1 LIAAFGSRGAGIHH
15 NDRDLYYNA
24 ILRREDD
31 MHHTDIAIAG
41 GGLAGSTA
49 AAMLAAA
56 GFEVVLIDP
65 HPTYPPDFRC
75 EKLDS
80 SQVRILHRT
89 GLADRV
95 LQAAT
100 FDGTSSVARFGRLLD
115 TRPGDQHGI
124 FYDVLVN
131 TIRDQIPQQVS
142 RICAKVSDIALSSDR
157 QTVKLSNGDSFSARL
172 VVVANG
178 LNSGLR
184 HKLGMTQQILS
195 PCHSVMLGFDLV
207 PRGRAK
213 FDFCALTYY
222 SERPTDKTA
231 YITLFPIGSN
241 MRANLSVYRDMK
253 DPWLRDF
260 REAPQQTLFASL
272 PGLRRLLGDFDVP
285 DFVKIRPADLYL
297 TGGHRRAGAVLVGD
311 AFATSCPA
319 AGTGTGKVFTD
330 VERLCNVYVPQW
342 FATAGMG
349 VEKISAFYNDPVK
362 QACDAHSLA
371 KAYHLRSLSIETGMG
386 WRVRRSAR
394 FASRLA
400 AGMFRQASSWRQTK
414 RPVVAYG
421 AVKDTRLVG

>member
-1 LIAAFGSRGAGIHH
+1 
-15 NDRDLYYNA
+15 
-24 ILRREDD
+24 
-31 MHHTDIAIAG
+31 MQHTDIVIAG

-49 AAMLAAA
+49 AAMLGRA
-56 GFEVVLIDP
+56 GFDVVLVDP
-65 HPTYPPDFRC
+65 HPTYPTDFRC

-80 SQVRILHRT
+80 TQVRVLRKT
-89 GLADRV
+89 GLADPV

-100 FDGTSSVARFGRLLD
+100 FDETSSIARFGRLLD

-124 FYDVLVN
+124 MYDVLVN
-131 TIRDQIPQQVS
+131 TMRSQIPQQVS
-142 RICAKVSDIALSSDR
+142 QICAKVSDLSLSSDR

-184 HKLGMTQQILS
+184 HKLGMEQQILS
-195 PCHSVMLGFDLV
+195 PCHSIMLGFGLV

-213 FDFCALTYY
+213 FDFRALTYY
-222 SERPTDKTA
+222 SEQPADKTA
-231 YITLFPIGSN
+231 YITLFPIGST
-241 MRANLSVYRDMK
+241 MRANLCVYRDMK

-285 DFVKIRPADLYL
+285 DFVNIRPADLYL
-297 TGGHRRAGAVLVGD
+297 TIGHRRAGAVLVGD

-330 VERLCNVYVPQW
+330 VERLCNVYIPQW

-349 VEKISAFYNDPVK
+349 VAKISGFYDDPVK
-362 QACDAHSLA
+362 RACDAHSLA
-371 KAYHLRSLSIETGMG
+371 KAYQLRSLSIEPGLA

-400 AGMFRQASSWRQTK
+400 VGMLRQASGWLQSNK

>member
-1 LIAAFGSRGAGIHH
+1 
-15 NDRDLYYNA
+15 
-24 ILRREDD
+24 
-31 MHHTDIAIAG
+31 MQHTDIAIAG

-49 AAMLAAA
+49 AAMLARA
-56 GFEVVLIDP
+56 GFDVMLVDP
-65 HPTYPPDFRC
+65 HPIYPTDFRC

-80 SQVRILHRT
+80 TQVSVLRKT
-89 GLADRV
+89 GLADPV

-100 FDGTSSVARFGRLLD
+100 FDETSSIARFGRLLD

-124 FYDVLVN
+124 MYDVLVN
-131 TIRDQIPQQVS
+131 TMRSQIPQQVS
-142 RICAKVSDIALSSDR
+142 QICAKVSDIALSSDR

-195 PCHSVMLGFDLV
+195 PCHSIMLGFDLV
-207 PRGRAK
+207 PCGRAK
-213 FDFCALTYY
+213 FDFRALTYY
-222 SERPTDKTA
+222 SEKPADRTA
-231 YITLFPIGSN
+231 YITLFPIGST
-241 MRANLSVYRDMK
+241 MRANLCVYRDMK

-297 TGGHRRAGAVLVGD
+297 TTGHRRAGAVLVGD

-319 AGTGTGKVFTD
+319 AGTGTGKAFTD

-342 FATAGMG
+342 FATAGMDAA
-349 VEKISAFYNDPVK
+349 KISGFYDDPVK
-362 QACDAHSLA
+362 RACDAHSLA
-371 KAYHLRSLSIETGMG
+371 KAYHLRSLSIEPGLA

-400 AGMFRQASSWRQTK
+400 AGMLRQASGWLQSNK

-421 AVKDTRLVG
+421 AVKDARLVP